1 MIGYTYGEEN
11 DMYYTDVVG
20 CVLCVIGC
28 NVLRWDEQQA
38 YQKLFYG
45 DLL

>member
-1 MIGYTYGEEN
+1 MIGYTYGKEN
-11 DMYYTDVVG
+11 DIG

-28 NVLRWDEQQA
+28 NVLRWDEQHA
-38 YQKLFYG
+38 YQKLFNG